1 MTDPSPQPVQA
12 PGYFADVLAPLLA
25 LHPQQ
30 SGVLPLVNAREAFA
44 ARVVLARQ
52 AQQTLD
58 VQYYIWRNDRT
69 GTLLFEALHEAA
81 DRGVKVRLL
90 LDDHNTAG
98 LDATLI
104 GLQSHP
110 NIEVRLYNPLRLR
123 WPRFINYFVDFKRV
137 NRRMHNKAFIV
148 DQQVLISGGRN
159 IGDEYFG
166 AHDDLVFADLDALMV
181 GPVVNA
187 ANQQFEA
194 YWESSL
200 AVPLGKL
207 FTLTKPQTLDKLE
220 RRASVIESDPQAK
233 KYIDAVRQLPFVQN
247 FNAQQ
252 IEFIWAEVQ
261 LVADDPSKTLGL
273 ASEKQHLAYQLQQV
287 IGNPSHCVRLVS
299 PYFVPT
305 TEGTRQLC
313 DLAQQGVEITLLTN
327 SLEATDVAIVHAGYA
342 KWRKKLLQAGIV
354 IYEVQ
359 KVSPL
364 ARKQERKLLRQRLKG
379 KERFGGSASSLHA
392 KTFSVD
398 QQRIFLGS
406 FNFDPRSLQ
415 LNTELGFVIHSA
427 DLALQIDQA
436 FRQTIPNY
444 AYRVDIDHNGNLY
457 WEERLGPRITRYR
470 SEPGVSWWRRLGMR
484 TLAKLPIDWLL

>member
-1 MTDPSPQPVQA
+1 MTQA
-12 PGYFADVLAPLLA
+12 QKGRFAQALEPLLA
-25 LHPQQ
+25 QHPGL

-52 AQQTLD
+52 AQYSLD

-98 LDATLI
+98 LDAILI

-123 WPRFINYFVDFKRV
+123 RPRFVNYLVDFKRV
-137 NRRMHNKAFIV
+137 NRRMHNKAFIA
-148 DQQVLISGGRN
+148 DEQVLISGGRN

-181 GPVVNA
+181 GPVVA
-187 ANQQFEA
+187 EANQQFA
-194 YWESSL
+194 DYWHSAL
-200 AVPLGKL
+200 AVPLAKL
-207 FTLTKPQTLDKLE
+207 FTLTKAQSLDRLE
-220 RRASVIESDPQAK
+220 RRASVIESDPFAK
-233 KYIDAVRQLPFVQN
+233 KYVDAIRNLPFVQN
-247 FNAQQ
+247 FRARD
-252 IEFIWAEVQ
+252 IEFVWASVQ
-261 LVADDPSKTLGL
+261 LVADDPKKTLGI
-273 ASEKQHLAYQLQQV
+273 ANQKQHLAYQLQQV
-287 IGNPSHCVRLVS
+287 IGSPTQCVRLVS

-305 TEGTRQLC
+305 SEGTRQLC
-313 DLAQQGVEITLLTN
+313 ELAQQGVAISILTN
-327 SLEATDVAIVHAGYA
+327 SLEATDVAVVHAGYA
-342 KWRKKLLQAGIV
+342 KWRKQLLQAGIE

-364 ARKQERKLLRQRLKG
+364 ARKQERKLRRQRLKG

-398 QQRIFLGS
+398 KQRIFLGS

-427 DLALQIDQA
+427 QLAEKIDSA
-436 FRQTIPNY
+436 FTNTIPNY
-444 AYRVDIDHNGNLY
+444 AYRVGINHNGNLY
-457 WEERLGPRITRYR
+457 WEERLGPRITRYYN
-470 SEPGVSWWRRLGMR
+470 EPGVSWWRRLGMR

>member
-1 MTDPSPQPVQA
+1 MTKVPH
-12 PGYFADVLAPLLA
+12 GRFAEALQPLLA
-25 LHPQQ
+25 QHPEH
-30 SGVLPLVNAREAFA
+30 SGVLPLIKAREAFA
-44 ARVVLARQ
+44 ARVLLARQ
-52 AQQTLD
+52 AQFSLD

-123 WPRFINYFVDFKRV
+123 RPRFINYLVDFKRV
-137 NRRMHNKAFIV
+137 NRRMHNKAFIA
-148 DQQVLISGGRN
+148 DEQVLISGGRN
-159 IGDEYFG
+159 IGDEYFA

-181 GPVVNA
+181 GPVVVE
-187 ANQQFEA
+187 ANQEFTT
-194 YWESSL
+194 YWNSAL
-200 AVPLGKL
+200 AIPLAKL
-207 FTLTKPQTLDKLE
+207 FTLTKPQSLAKLE

-233 KYIDAVRQLPFVQN
+233 KYVDAVRNMPFVQN
-247 FNAQQ
+247 FMARQ
-252 IEFIWAEVQ
+252 IEFVWARVN
-261 LVADDPSKTLGL
+261 LVVDDPRKTLGL
-273 ASEKQHLAYQLQQV
+273 ANQKQHLAYQLQQA
-287 IGNPSHCVRLVS
+287 IGSPQQCVRLVS

-305 TEGTRQLC
+305 AEGTRQLC
-313 DLAQQGVEITLLTN
+313 ALAKQGVAITILTN
-327 SLEATDVAIVHAGYA
+327 SLEATDVAVVHAGYA
-342 KWRKKLLQAGIV
+342 KWRKALLRAGIE

-364 ARKQERKLLRQRLKG
+364 ARKQERKLRRQRLKG

-398 QQRIFLGS
+398 KQRVFLGS

-415 LNTELGFVIHSA
+415 LNTELGFVIHS
-427 DLALQIDQA
+427 DVLAEQIDQA
-436 FRQTIPNY
+436 FINTVPNY
-444 AYRVDIDHNGNLY
+444 AYRVGIDHNDNLY
-457 WEERLGPRITRYR
+457 WEERLGPRVTQYA
-470 SEPGVSWWRRLGMR
+470 SEPGVSWWRRLGML

>member
-1 MTDPSPQPVQA
+1 MTELPQ
-12 PGYFADVLAPLLA
+12 GRFAEVLEPLLA
-25 LHPQQ
+25 QHPNQ

-52 AQQTLD
+52 AQLTLD

-81 DRGVKVRLL
+81 ERGVKVRLL

-110 NIEVRLYNPLRLR
+110 NIDIRLYNPLRLR
-123 WPRFINYFVDFKRV
+123 RPRFINYLIDFHRV

-148 DQQVLISGGRN
+148 DGQVLISGGRN

-166 AHDDLVFADLDALMV
+166 AHDDLVFADLDALMI
-181 GPVVNA
+181 GPVVSDASDEFN
-187 ANQQFEA
+187 A
-194 YWESSL
+194 YWQSAL

-207 FTLTKPQTLDKLE
+207 LTLTKPQSLAKLE
-220 RRASVIESDPQAK
+220 RRASDIESDPQTK
-233 KYIDAVRQLPFVQN
+233 KYVDAVREMPFVQN
-247 FNAQQ
+247 FIARQ
-252 IEFIWAEVQ
+252 IEFVWAQVQ
-261 LVADDPSKTLGL
+261 LVVDDPRKTLGI
-273 ASEKQHLAYQLQQV
+273 ANRKQHLAYQLQQV
-287 IGNPSHCVRLVS
+287 IGSPEQCVRLVS

-305 TEGTRQLC
+305 AEGTRQLC
-313 DLAQQGVEITLLTN
+313 ALAQQGVEITILTN
-327 SLEATDVAIVHAGYA
+327 ALEATDVAVVHAGYA
-342 KWRKKLLQAGIV
+342 KWRKTLLKAGIA

-364 ARKQERKLLRQRLKG
+364 ARKQERKLRRQRLKG

-398 QQRIFLGS
+398 KQRVFLGS

-415 LNTELGFVIHSA
+415 LNTELGFVIHSPE
-427 DLALQIDQA
+427 LAQQIDHA
-436 FRQTIPNY
+436 FSHTIPNY
-444 AYRVDIDHNGNLY
+444 AYRVGLDHNDNLV
-457 WEERLGPRITRYR
+457 WEERLGPRVTRYY
-470 SEPGVSWWRRLGMR
+470 SEPGVSWWRRIAMR
-484 TLAKLPIDWLL
+484 TMAKLPIDWLL